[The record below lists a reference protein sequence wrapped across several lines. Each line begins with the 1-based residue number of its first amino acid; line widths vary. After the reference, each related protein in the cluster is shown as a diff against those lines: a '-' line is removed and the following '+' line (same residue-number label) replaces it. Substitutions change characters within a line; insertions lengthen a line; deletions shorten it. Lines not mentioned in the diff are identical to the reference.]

1 MEPAP
6 DAPEPASEDQVR
18 RPAVNKL
25 AVVAGLVVVS
35 LIAASVVLPSDEN
48 PGWPTDCLIDGRT
61 DMCAMPS
68 AAMTDETMRTVV
80 RDYCN
85 NLSSTPLSEVVP
97 QPFSVLDLAG
107 EEVYA
112 TTTGS
117 EKEGTEDALLGTQD
131 AVAWVTRSVGGS
143 RDGGVDLRCLGSK
156 PRSTSV
162 RLREDQFDS
171 TVAAMTQPDT
181 VSINFADVAKRSV
194 DSLVN
199 WRGTDVAFG
208 YTSCETAGMDLQNL
222 PRGHVFSCLTEV
234 YGAVG
239 QSSLITSYRV
249 VKNPPY
255 VRPTDIGG

>member
-6 DAPEPASEDQVR
+6 DAPEPASDGQVR

-25 AVVAGLVVVS
+25 AVVAGLVVAS

-48 PGWPTDCLIDGRT
+48 SSWPTDCLIDGRT

-68 AAMTDETMRTVV
+68 AAMTDQTMRTVV

-117 EKEGTEDALLGTQD
+117 EKEGTEDALLGTPD

-143 RDGGVDLRCLGSK
+143 RDGGVDLRCPGDRLSA
-156 PRSTSV
+156 SV
-162 RLREDQFDS
+162 RLPRDQFDS
-171 TVAAMTQPDT
+171 TVAATLQPDT
-181 VSINFADVAKRSV
+181 AHINFAQVAKQSV
-194 DSLVN
+194 TALAKGRRDDASFGFTTCYTARIDLDDLGAG
-199 WRGTDVAFG
+199 GTFA
-208 YTSCETAGMDLQNL
+208 CI
-222 PRGHVFSCLTEV
+222 TEI
-234 YGAVG
+234 YGALG
-239 QSSLITSYRV
+239 QSGSATFYRV
-249 VKNPPY
+249 SERPPY
-255 VRPTDIGG
+255 VRAIRTGA